1 MLFHLSR
8 RKREE
13 QPGTTL
19 PCQISFYFFLQVVAL
34 QVSRLNM
41 ADFLEDEAMESEEEA
56 VGSGY
61 LLIDFFVFYAATPP
75 RHFGP
80 TLLTHWRALVAYFEN
95 DDPFFQRVN

>member
-61 LLIDFFVFYAATPP
+61 LLIDFFCFTPRLDAAAPFRP
-75 RHFGP
+75 
-80 TLLTHWRALVAYFEN
+80 
-95 DDPFFQRVN
+95 DPFNALARAGGLF